1 MTVKIGSKTSNTT
14 TANNY
19 VAKAAE
25 LAMLVNSGKFPIDYE
40 VDTNRYVIS
49 DISEQQLL
57 YFVAGVAIVLLVIF
71 VISIVKYKG
80 RGLLAD
86 ISFIGFVAI
95 LSLLLRYTNVSIS
108 IEGIGAILLTLIIN
122 LRLNQMILD
131 KTKTM
136 NVVSEAV
143 TTSYKELFLRI
154 IPIMIITVVFC
165 FSGWVNLS
173 SFGMIMFWGLA
184 LIAAYNVIVTK
195 TLLKLK
201 ESK

>member
-14 TANNY
+14 TANTY
-19 VAKAAE
+19 VAKAGE
-25 LAMLVNSGKFPIDYE
+25 LAMLINAGKFPIDYE
-40 VDTNRYVIS
+40 VDTNRYVLS
-49 DISEQQLL
+49 DIAEQQLL

-86 ISFIGFVAI
+86 ISFLGFVAI
-95 LSLLLRYTNVSIS
+95 LSLILRYTNVSIS

-122 LRLNQMILD
+122 LRLNQMILS

-165 FSGWVNLS
+165 FSGWTNLS

>member
-1 MTVKIGSKTSNTT
+1 
-14 TANNY
+14 
-19 VAKAAE
+19 
-25 LAMLVNSGKFPIDYE
+25 
-40 VDTNRYVIS
+40 
-49 DISEQQLL
+49 
-57 YFVAGVAIVLLVIF
+57 
-71 VISIVKYKG
+71 
-80 RGLLAD
+80 
-86 ISFIGFVAI
+86 
-95 LSLLLRYTNVSIS
+95 
-108 IEGIGAILLTLIIN
+108 
-122 LRLNQMILD
+122 MILA

-165 FSGWVNLS
+165 FSGWANLS